1 MVKRYLGPDA
11 PVRYGRE
18 VRRPC
23 RGSGV
28 GHWIVRMHYPHIWPG
43 ADALTRAMG
52 TVPWRRRQ
60 NAVLNKCRWAL
71 DFATSLA
78 ESNATLVAI
87 REQRLEATA
96 TFRE

>member
-1 MVKRYLGPDA
+1 MSRIWRGPLDRPDA
-11 PVRYGRE
+11 LSTHLARRGRTYEGYGHC
-18 VRRPC
+18 P
-23 RGSGV
+23 
-28 GHWIVRMHYPHIWPG
+28 
-43 ADALTRAMG
+43 T
-52 TVPWRRRQ
+52 WRRRQ